1 MLESN
6 ELELRCAT
14 KAKCNDTKTGKLFFR
29 VTFYACSNHR
39 YNIEFI
45 ISELQFSILDKRMN
59 YKKVT
64 CCETDNC
71 NGARSSPNYF
81 VGMHGSQGMVS
92 TIQTIIFS
100 SCFAIMFSQAN
111 ILQGRFSLAT
121 NDVF

>member
-1 MLESN
+1 MQPKQNAMIQKQVRS
-6 ELELRCAT
+6 
-14 KAKCNDTKTGKLFFR
+14 FFR
-29 VTFYACSNHR
+29 VRFYACSNCLLIK
-39 YNIEFI
+39 YIIAEFT
-45 ISELQFSILDKRMN
+45 LSILDKRMN

-71 NGARSSPNYF
+71 NGARSSPNLF
-81 VGMHGSQGMVS
+81 AGMHGSQGMVS

-100 SCFAIMFSQAN
+100 SCFAIMFSQPN

>member
-1 MLESN
+1 MQPKQN
-6 ELELRCAT
+6 AMIQKQVNYFLELHFMHALT
-14 KAKCNDTKTGKLFFR
+14 IDIILIKFT
-29 VTFYACSNHR
+29 
-39 YNIEFI
+39 

-71 NGARSSPNYF
+71 NGARSSPNLF
-81 VGMHGSQGMVS
+81 AGMHGSQGMVS

>member
-1 MLESN
+1 MQPKQNAMIQKQVNYFLD
-6 ELELRCAT
+6 LHFMHA
-14 KAKCNDTKTGKLFFR
+14 
-29 VTFYACSNHR
+29 
-39 YNIEFI
+39 I
-45 ISELQFSILDKRMN
+45 IYIILIKYKISDFTLSILDKRMN

-71 NGARSSPNYF
+71 NGARSSPNLF
-81 VGMHGSQGMVS
+81 AGMHGSQGMVS

>member
-1 MLESN
+1 MQPKQN
-6 ELELRCAT
+6 AMIQKQVNYFLELHFMHALTICLLI
-14 KAKCNDTKTGKLFFR
+14 K
-29 VTFYACSNHR
+29 
-39 YNIEFI
+39 FI

-71 NGARSSPNYF
+71 NGARSSPKLF
-81 VGMHGSQGMVS
+81 SGMHGSQGMVL

>member
-1 MLESN
+1 MQPKQNAMIQKQVNYFLD
-6 ELELRCAT
+6 LHFMHTLIYIV
-14 KAKCNDTKTGKLFFR
+14 L
-29 VTFYACSNHR
+29 
-39 YNIEFI
+39 IEYK
-45 ISELQFSILDKRMN
+45 ISDFTLSILDKRMN

-71 NGARSSPNYF
+71 NGARSSPNLF
-81 VGMHGSQGMVS
+81 AGMHGSQGVVS

>member
-29 VTFYACSNHR
+29 VQFHVCSNHIIR
-39 YNIEFI
+39 CI
-45 ISELQFSILDKRMN
+45 ISKFELSILDKRMN

-71 NGARSSPNYF
+71 NGARSSPNLF
-81 VGMHGSQGMVS
+81 GGMHGNQGMVS

>member
-1 MLESN
+1 MTQKQVHYFLEFN
-6 ELELRCAT
+6 FMYTLII
-14 KAKCNDTKTGKLFFR
+14 
-29 VTFYACSNHR
+29 Y
-39 YNIEFI
+39 II
-45 ISELQFSILDKRMN
+45 ISKFELSILDKRMN

-71 NGARSSPNYF
+71 NGARSSPNLF
-81 VGMHGSQGMVS
+81 GGMHGNQGMVS

>member
-1 MLESN
+1 MQPKQNAMTQKQVQYL
-6 ELELRCAT
+6 L
-14 KAKCNDTKTGKLFFR
+14 
-29 VTFYACSNHR
+29 
-39 YNIEFI
+39 
-45 ISELQFSILDKRMN
+45 ELQFMHALIYILIRFMISKFMLSILDKRMN

-71 NGARSSPNYF
+71 NGARSSPNLF
-81 VGMHGSQGMVS
+81 VGMHGSQGVVS

>member
-1 MLESN
+1 MQPKQN
-6 ELELRCAT
+6 AMIQKQVNYFLELRLMHVLIILI
-14 KAKCNDTKTGKLFFR
+14 K
-29 VTFYACSNHR
+29 
-39 YNIEFI
+39 FI
-45 ISELQFSILDKRMN
+45 ISKFALSILDKRMN

-71 NGARSSPNYF
+71 NGARSSPNLF
-81 VGMHGSQGMVS
+81 GGMHGSQGVVS

>member
-1 MLESN
+1 MIQKQVNYFLD
-6 ELELRCAT
+6 LHFMHALI
-14 KAKCNDTKTGKLFFR
+14 
-29 VTFYACSNHR
+29 YI
-39 YNIEFI
+39 IEYK
-45 ISELQFSILDKRMN
+45 ISDFTLSILDKRMN

-71 NGARSSPNYF
+71 NGARSSPNLF
-81 VGMHGSQGMVS
+81 VGMHGSQGVVS

>member
-1 MLESN
+1 
-6 ELELRCAT
+6 
-14 KAKCNDTKTGKLFFR
+14 
-29 VTFYACSNHR
+29 
-39 YNIEFI
+39 
-45 ISELQFSILDKRMN
+45 MN

-100 SCFAIMFSQAN
+100 SCFAIMFSQTN

>member
-1 MLESN
+1 MQPKQNAMIQKQVNYFLD
-6 ELELRCAT
+6 LHFMHALIYI
-14 KAKCNDTKTGKLFFR
+14 KYKFFDF
-29 VTFYACSNHR
+29 T
-39 YNIEFI
+39 
-45 ISELQFSILDKRMN
+45 LSILDKRMN

-71 NGARSSPNYF
+71 NGARSSPNLF
-81 VGMHGSQGMVS
+81 GGMHGNQGMVS